1 MLYDYKY
8 QSTSYVSCQGPV
20 GPSGTSG
27 KDGTDGKG
35 KSNMPFQYSRQYLK
49 FYFNHL
55 KKLKAEI
62 RDFTANM
69 ERPAITEIQALLDYL
84 ASLANPEFQER
95 LVRKELLAL
104 EEHQAQEVPLAV
116 RDHRDRP
123 VVQVSSIISRA
134 EMSSHFVI
142 LKTNLN
148 FRFAGCEWN
157 TGRGRAGRSKWNS
170 RKSRSAWSWLN
181 LVRTPH
187 HLLLIA

>member
-1 MLYDYKY
+1 MFL
-8 QSTSYVSCQGPV
+8 
-20 GPSGTSG
+20 
-27 KDGTDGKG
+27 
-35 KSNMPFQYSRQYLK
+35 
-49 FYFNHL
+49 
-55 KKLKAEI
+55 KLKAEI
-62 RDFTANM
+62 RDFTAYM
-69 ERPAITEIQALLDYL
+69 ERPAITEIQALLDFL
-84 ASLANPEFQER
+84 ASLASPEFQER

-104 EEHQAQEVPLAV
+104 EERQAQEVPLAV
-116 RDHRDRP
+116 QDHRDRP
-123 VVQVSSIISRA
+123 VVQVSSIIISRV
-134 EMSSHFVI
+134 EISSHFVI